1 MITLIQYRKAN
12 IKDIDNLVKL
22 RIQFLKEIGSMEPSE
37 KDNILEKSLYDY
49 FNESITKDEFA
60 AWLAIDNEKIVAT
73 SGVSFYMVP
82 PSFKNITGKVA
93 YIMNM
98 YTNSDYRRQGIAAI
112 LFEKIINE
120 AKDRGYNRITLNATK
135 QGRPLYE
142 KFGFKD
148 LNNEMELNI

>member
-1 MITLIQYRKAN
+1 VITLIQYRKAN
-12 IKDIDNLVKL
+12 IRDIDNLVKL

-98 YTNSDYRRQGIAAI
+98 YTISDYRRQGIAAI

-120 AKDRGYNRITLNATK
+120 AKDRGYNRITLNATN

-142 KFGFKD
+142 KFGFKE
-148 LNNEMELNI
+148 LSNEMELNI